1 MRRAEPFMKQPS
13 QVAATILIVED
24 HPTVLRAV
32 RALLSIAFPA
42 CRILTAESAEQAL
55 ELCASDV
62 PCVVV
67 MDVGLPGID
76 GIEATRRIKAQM
88 PDTAVVMHSG
98 NDMAMYRDAAAAAG
112 ASAFVPKHKTFSELV
127 PAISGL
133 LPAALRAHAG
143 G

>member
-1 MRRAEPFMKQPS
+1 MHRAEPVMKR

-32 RALLSIAFPA
+32 RVLLSAAFPA

-55 ELCASDV
+55 DLCASDA

-76 GIEATRRIKAQM
+76 GIEATRRIKARL
-88 PDTAVVMHSG
+88 PGTALVTHSSY
-98 NDMAMYRDAAAAAG
+98 DMATYRDAAAAAG

-127 PAISGL
+127 PAITKL
-133 LPAALRAHAG
+133 LPAALHAPAG
-143 G
+143 GR